1 MKSKIFKT
9 TLGLFLLVTALE
21 GCAKHLSLPQ
31 VESSPSN
38 PSVGL
43 VSNSTEAIETS
54 IYTQINQ
61 HRQSLNLTLIRLD
74 PFLSEQARLYSQQVA
89 QGQTSFENTNF
100 ESQFEQISKQIPFES
115 IKINLAYN
123 EGYDDPATTTV
134 ENWLESSSHRQN
146 IEGNFDLMGIGVAKN
161 QANEYYFTQILLEEV
176 PSISSSNLRE
186 LELEVFRQVN
196 EYRQSRGLS
205 TLRLDERISQQ
216 SRFHSEAMAQGSA
229 TFSHDGFD
237 QRIDI
242 ISNSISYRGAAENLA
257 YNQGYDDPV
266 KVAVEGWI
274 NSPGHHKNMIGD
286 FDLTGVG
293 VARNDQGEYYMN
305 QIFIKQ

>member
-1 MKSKIFKT
+1 MKNKIFKT
-9 TLGLFLLVTALE
+9 TLGLFLLVATLE
-21 GCAKHLSLPQ
+21 GCAKILSLPR
-31 VESSPSN
+31 VEPSSAPT
-38 PSVGL
+38 SVGL
-43 VSNSTEAIETS
+43 VSNSTDVIETS

-61 HRQSLNLTLIRLD
+61 YRQSRNLTPIRLD
-74 PFLSEQARLYSQQVA
+74 PFLSEQARLYSEQVA

-100 ESQFEQISKQIPFES
+100 ESQFERIGEQIPFES
-115 IKINLAYN
+115 VKINLAYN
-123 EGYDDPATTTV
+123 EGYDDPATATV
-134 ENWLESSSHRQN
+134 ENWLESPSHRQN
-146 IEGNFDLMGIGVAKN
+146 IEGNFNLMGIGVAKN
-161 QANEYYFTQILLEEV
+161 LDNKYYFTQILLEEV
-176 PSISSSNLRE
+176 PTISSSNLRA

-237 QRIDI
+237 QRIDVI
-242 ISNSISYRGAAENLA
+242 NNSIPYRGAAENLA

-274 NSPGHHKNMIGD
+274 DSPGHHKNMIGD
-286 FDLTGVG
+286 FELTGVG